1 MVKLTTRLVNQP
13 PNSEEM
19 DKVLIIVNA
28 DVRSGGKISKLLPVT
43 ERMVNGLKQAIPAS
57 VSVEVMSAACLWSKA
72 ENLKPGKHNIIW
84 CPLTIQLPHWLD
96 FPARDI
102 YQKCRN
108 IEERRLWVQQ
118 NLHYQ
123 TTLGESWLGDL
134 WLPIV
139 LTKKGPLYGEVI
151 GEGMIPN
158 SYTQPAEIDAEIKA
172 HLYHLSYKLLDNL
185 KATPSVYLLQFGLA
199 GKEIIFDRLWPFPAT
214 PAIASLG
221 VQKPDLYACYW
232 GTLTNQPIADL
243 MLAV

>member
-1 MVKLTTRLVNQP
+1 
-13 PNSEEM
+13 M

-28 DVRSGGKISKLLPVT
+28 DVRNGGKISKLLPVT
-43 ERMVNGLKQAIPAS
+43 ERMVNALKEAIPSS
-57 VSVEVMSAACLWSKA
+57 VSIEVMSAACLWSKA
-72 ENLKPGKHNIIW
+72 DTLKTSKQNTIW

-96 FPARDI
+96 FPAKDI
-102 YQKCRN
+102 YQKCKN
-108 IEERRLWVQQ
+108 VEERRVWVEE
-118 NLHYQ
+118 NLKYK

-139 LTKKGPLYGEVI
+139 LTKKGTLYGEVI

-158 SYTQPAEIDAEIKA
+158 SYAQPAEISNDIKDT
-172 HLYHLSYKLLDNL
+172 LYYLGYQLLENL
-185 KATPSVYLLQFGLA
+185 AAPPSVYLLQFGLA

-214 PAIASLG
+214 PAIASLR

-232 GTLTNQPIADL
+232 RCLTNQPIVDL